1 MSKISQAVAELA
13 EPIVK
18 EAGCILWDVE
28 YVKEAGQWYLRVY
41 IDREEGIS
49 IDYCERVSRAL
60 DPILDEKD
68 PIPDSY
74 IFEVSSAGLE
84 RSLKKPEHFAR
95 FMGETVEV
103 KLYKAIDGTK
113 SFSGIL
119 SAYEDGAVTI
129 AQGENRLTF
138 EKAQVANVHIS
149 LL

>member
-18 EAGCILWDVE
+18 EAGCDLWDVE

-49 IDYCERVSRAL
+49 IDDCERVSRAL

-129 AQGENRLTF
+129 EQGESRLTF
-138 EKAQVANVHIS
+138 EKSQVANVHIS

>member
-18 EAGCILWDVE
+18 EAGCTLWDVE

-41 IDREEGIS
+41 IDREDGVS
-49 IDYCERVSRAL
+49 IENCETVSRAL

-103 KLYKAIDGTK
+103 KLYKAIDSAK
-113 SFSGIL
+113 SFSGTL
-119 SAYEDGAVTI
+119 TGYEDGAVTI
-129 AQGENRLTF
+129 EQGDNKLTF
-138 EKAQVANVHIS
+138 EKSQIANVHIS

>member
-1 MSKISQAVAELA
+1 MSKISQAVSELA

-18 EAGCILWDVE
+18 EAGCTLWDVE

-41 IDREEGIS
+41 IDREDGVS
-49 IDYCERVSRAL
+49 IENCETVSRAL

-84 RSLKKPEHFAR
+84 RSLKKPEHFDR

-103 KLYKAIDGTK
+103 KLYKAIDGAK
-113 SFSGIL
+113 SFSGRL
-119 SAYEDGAVTI
+119 TGYENGAVTI
-129 AQGENRLTF
+129 EQGENKLTF
-138 EKAQVANVHIS
+138 EKSQIANVHIS

>member
-1 MSKISQAVAELA
+1 MSKISQAVSELA

-18 EAGCILWDVE
+18 EAGCTLWDVE

-41 IDREEGIS
+41 IDREDGVS
-49 IDYCERVSRAL
+49 IENCETVSRAL

-84 RSLKKPEHFAR
+84 RSLKKPEHFDS

-103 KLYKAIDGTK
+103 KLYKAIDGAK
-113 SFSGIL
+113 SFSGRL
-119 SAYEDGAVTI
+119 TGYENGAVTI
-129 AQGENRLTF
+129 EQGENKLTF
-138 EKAQVANVHIS
+138 EKSQIANVHIS

>member
-13 EPIVK
+13 GPIVK
-18 EAGCILWDVE
+18 EAGCALWDVE

-49 IDYCERVSRAL
+49 IDDCERVSRAL

-103 KLYKAIDGTK
+103 KLYRAIDGTK

-129 AQGENRLTF
+129 EQGERGLTF
-138 EKAQVANVHIS
+138 EKSQVANVHIS